1 MKKNIIWLFICLM
14 LLTTSLVY
22 GQEVNNKLVGKVI
35 ILDVGHGGIG

>member
-1 MKKNIIWLFICLM
+1 M